1 MKYLGTAVLALLG
14 IIALSAS
21 ASAAIVCNDDGDC
34 WRVKEK
40 YTYPPDVR
48 LHVYEDDYVVDTKK
62 YKWRE
67 PGTGR
72 GHRNPCYGL
81 AVDPLRRVFSEEPR
95 LSLCGAFLLRNM
107 LGCSRAPG

>member
-1 MKYLGTAVLALLG
+1 MQYLGTTVLALLG
-14 IIALSAS
+14 IIALSAN

-67 PGTGR
+67 PGAGR
-72 GHRNPCYGL
+72 GYWRGG
-81 AVDPLRRVFSEEPR
+81 VWVGF
-95 LSLCGAFLLRNM
+95 
-107 LGCSRAPG
+107 

>member
-62 YKWRE
+62 YKWRNQE
-67 PGTGR
+67 QDAAIGGAAF
-72 GHRNPCYGL
+72 GS
-81 AVDPLRRVFSEEPR
+81 ASEEK
-95 LSLCGAFLLRNM
+95 GASTSAGALISNQK
-107 LGCSRAPG
+107 